1 MKQMKKEDTY
11 KIYVALYNH
20 KPPENCDK
28 KKHSLGAERISDEE
42 LHSYPPH
49 TPSLKFETE
58 ISY

>member
-28 KKHSLGAERISDEE
+28 KNI
-42 LHSYPPH
+42 P
-49 TPSLKFETE
+49 
-58 ISY
+58 